1 MTENQI
7 NDLRCNI
14 GGYISDERNSKKNS
28 QEKLSNMSGVSR
40 QMISKIENGNENYEI
55 NALLKL
61 ILALDLRPLFIDF
74 DENNEVEN
82 EIKKRFLLQK
92 SEIDNFF
99 VVTDV
104 ENQMVCTFE
113 NRKFNDTQSL
123 RYLNDVSHT
132 VVEIAKQMRELAEW
146 LHEHH
151 KDII

>member
-1 MTENQI
+1 
-7 NDLRCNI
+7 
-14 GGYISDERNSKKNS
+14 
-28 QEKLSNMSGVSR
+28 MSGVSR

-61 ILALDLRPLFIDF
+61 LLALDLRPIFIDF
-74 DENNEVEN
+74 EENNEVEN

-146 LHEHH
+146 LHGNH